1 MEIIVKINQAFIV
14 VTALQKSKVKI
25 KVFTM
30 MPAQE
35 NKLRLQLTKIVA
47 NLRSL

>member
-14 VTALQKSKVKI
+14 VTALQKLKVKI

-35 NKLRLQLTKIVA
+35 NKLRLQHTKTVA